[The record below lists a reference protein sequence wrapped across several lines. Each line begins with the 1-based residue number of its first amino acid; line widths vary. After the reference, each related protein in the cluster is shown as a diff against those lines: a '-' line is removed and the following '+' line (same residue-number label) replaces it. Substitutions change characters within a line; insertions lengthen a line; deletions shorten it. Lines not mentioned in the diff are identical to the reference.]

1 MALSLLLIKKPL
13 VSNRTINKS
22 ERLRVDANDG
32 SKLEEDFRY
41 FTRRAETDRQA
52 ETQLWDAPYD
62 PRNLLPGELPGY
74 TGWARPEQT
83 LAGYFDVNWK
93 SHSAPTSSRYDSIA
107 TGGERY
113 QVLFACNSDKAHEGY
128 EHDDLPYECPQGG
141 GSLFYVR
148 AYGPSVIT
156 GSVTD
161 YRNSSYLVEVQF
173 IDPGEYTLEVVVAF
187 SAPLDF
193 EELPINRN
201 RTAILMNEV
210 EEEMEPG
217 FEGYMVAGFPQSI
230 LIRPNE
236 NSAPSS
242 DKPLCTMEQL
252 TETSPGT
259 SLNKGHWKVTDIV
272 ARAEHFPI
280 SNDELLVSL
289 DGYRM
294 GVNSVG
300 VRMGYVYEG
309 CEPLHVKDIV
319 QGEHILTKCL
329 AKLGMATNLTGVE
342 TQESVEE
349 NVTSSVDDAFDEG
362 LHIIFVGDSVMKLE
376 WSFFN
381 RLLRGSARQLVKSTF
396 IETNGGINKTLRN
409 ITDTLEQ
416 IRVRENGKNI
426 KRAIQFNSGLHD
438 IDVLCSSKRAK
449 TRDTM
454 SWRGDESCGDAYR
467 RQLDQL
473 VSVIDAFPADV
484 KLFRSSTAGWH
495 KYGNYGFAW
504 PASEMQFMSRSS
516 HVCQHFNEIAFE
528 VIQSRS
534 NAILIADGYWT
545 TLPRPD
551 HTQVSNAQ
559 MTGKHLVHPGYEV
572 LGLFARRWL
581 HIAVLGLCGT
591 K

>member
-1 MALSLLLIKKPL
+1 MTIFVRRKTQDKSAQEWGSPRRRQPKSRRRTIIFVAGMMALSLLLLTKPL
-13 VSNRTINKS
+13 VSKHTLEKS
-22 ERLRVDANDG
+22 LRLRVNANG
-32 SKLEEDFRY
+32 RNKPEEDSRNKPEEV
-41 FTRRAETDRQA
+41 RQSETAHQ
-52 ETQLWDAPYD
+52 QLWDAPYN

-93 SHSAPTSSRYDSIA
+93 SHGDQGTSSRYDSIA
-107 TGGERY
+107 TSGEKY

-128 EHDDLPYECPQGG
+128 VHDDLPYECPRDG

-173 IDPGEYTLEVVVAF
+173 IDPGEYTLEVLVAF
-187 SAPLDF
+187 SAPLGF

-201 RTAILMNEV
+201 RTAILLNEV
-210 EEEMEPG
+210 EEEVEPG

-236 NSAPSS
+236 NNAPSRE
-242 DKPLCTMEQL
+242 KPLCTMEQL
-252 TETSPGT
+252 TETSPGA
-259 SLNKGHWKVTDIV
+259 SLYKGHWQVTDIV

-300 VRMGYVYEG
+300 VRMGYVYED

-319 QGEHILTKCL
+319 QDEHLVTKCL
-329 AKLGMATNLTGVE
+329 AKLGMVSNLTGV
-342 TQESVEE
+342 QAHESVEE

-362 LHIIFVGDSVMKLE
+362 IHIIFVGDSVMKLE

-381 RLLRGSARQLVKSTF
+381 RLLRGSARQMVKSTF
-396 IETNGGINKTLRN
+396 IETNGGIDKTLRN
-409 ITDTLEQ
+409 ITDTLDQ

-426 KRAIQFNSGLHD
+426 KRAVQFNSGLHD

-449 TRDTM
+449 TRDAM

-495 KYGNYGFAW
+495 KVK
-504 PASEMQFMSRSS
+504 R
-516 HVCQHFNEIAFE
+516 NEF
-528 VIQSRS
+528 
-534 NAILIADGYWT
+534 
-545 TLPRPD
+545 
-551 HTQVSNAQ
+551 
-559 MTGKHLVHPGYEV
+559 
-572 LGLFARRWL
+572 
-581 HIAVLGLCGT
+581 
-591 K
+591 